1 MSLVKVE
8 TKRLRK
14 QIPTRAFYD
23 TIGDS
28 LSVGIK
34 QKGQF
39 KASLDAT
46 DFSFELARDGRVLD
60 IEIWKPR
67 KEWQLER
74 ALHPPDHVEPG
85 TVLVKDPAQ
94 AAEDPRFLTNAER
107 DLLYI
112 QFSNERISHSISPG
126 TAVIYGLNDS
136 NELVGL
142 WIIGIENDINFEK
155 EQVWRSE
162 VEAR

>member
-1 MSLVKVE
+1 MSLIKVE

-14 QIPTRAFYD
+14 QIPTKAFYD
-23 TIGDS
+23 TIGDT

-46 DFSFELARDGRVLD
+46 DFSFELARDGRILD

-67 KEWQLER
+67 KTWQLEP
-74 ALHPPDHVEPG
+74 ALHPPEHVDAG
-85 TVLVKDPAQ
+85 TLVVNDPAQ
-94 AAEDPRFLTNAER
+94 AVADPKFLTNAER

-126 TAVIYGLNDS
+126 NAVIFGLNDAG
-136 NELVGL
+136 ELVGL
-142 WIIGIENDINFEK
+142 WLVGIVDDINFEK
-155 EQVWRSE
+155 EQVWRSQ